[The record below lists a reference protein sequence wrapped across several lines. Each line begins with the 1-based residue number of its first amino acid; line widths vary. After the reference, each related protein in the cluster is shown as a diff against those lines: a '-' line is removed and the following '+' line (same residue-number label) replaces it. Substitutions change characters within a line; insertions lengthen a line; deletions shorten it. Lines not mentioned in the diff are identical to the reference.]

1 MLYTDKHQS
10 PNMTN
15 EERGPRRRESGSVR
29 EHSGRSSVHK
39 PGARKPD
46 VRKGVA
52 RLHDNVAQQI
62 WLGHPFV
69 YSEALDAKKALGAQ
83 GSIATIVDWEGTF
96 VARGVVDGNSAIAI
110 RVVTRNEQVE
120 IGPAMWAKRVAA
132 AIAMRREHF
141 DFETMQCLRL
151 INAEN
156 DGFPAISVDRYGE
169 FLVVQ
174 VSTPAVE
181 SFLPAI
187 YDALEAELAPK
198 GVYEQR
204 RYKPLGGEAPRGGSL
219 LVRGEVAPI
228 EFEVSEGA
236 LSFLVDVS
244 APLSTGVFPDL
255 RLGRDAVAR
264 WAKDR
269 KVLNLFSYTGAISV
283 YASRGGAKEV
293 TAVDVHAKSH
303 ARARRNFSVNG
314 FDGEGPELIV
324 GDALKTLARFS
335 DRDRKF
341 DMVIIDPPAFAS
353 GSKGGKPWS
362 TVRDYRELV
371 AACIDVLEPGGLLV
385 AACSTHKMSQAD
397 FDTALAVGAA
407 RAGREIQ
414 IIERQGL
421 PVDFPVSP
429 GFPQANYLKFA
440 VCLAR

>member
-1 MLYTDKHQS
+1 M
-10 PNMTN
+10 
-15 EERGPRRRESGSVR
+15 RRESRSARGQ
-29 EHSGRSSVHK
+29 SGR
-39 PGARKPD
+39 PT
-46 VRKGVA
+46 VRKGVV
-52 RLHDNVAQQI
+52 RLHDDVAQRI

-69 YSEALDAKKALGAQ
+69 YSEAIDPKKPLGEQ
-83 GSIATIVDWEGTF
+83 GTIVELVDWEGSF

-110 RVVTRNEQVE
+110 RVVSRNERAAV
-120 IGPAMWAKRVAA
+120 GPEMWAQRVNAA
-132 AIAMRREHF
+132 VDMRSQFF
-141 DFETMQCLRL
+141 DLESMECLRI

-156 DGFPAISVDRYGE
+156 DGIPAISVDRYGD
-169 FLVVQ
+169 FLVAQ

-187 YDALEAELAPK
+187 YDALEARLSPK
-198 GVYEQR
+198 GIYEQR
-204 RYKPLGGEAPRGGSL
+204 RYKPLGGEAPRTGAV
-219 LVRGEVAPI
+219 LVRGAVAPV
-228 EFEVSEGA
+228 EFEVSEGP
-236 LSFLVDVS
+236 LKFLVDVS

-255 RLGRDAVAR
+255 RLGRETVAR

-269 KVLNLFSYTGAISV
+269 DVLNLFSYTGAISV
-283 YASRGGAKEV
+283 YAAHGGAKSV

-303 ARARRNFSVNG
+303 ARSRRNFSING

-341 DMVIIDPPAFAS
+341 GMIVIDPPAFAS

-371 AACIDVLEPGGLLV
+371 AACIEVLEPGGLLV
-385 AACSTHKMSQAD
+385 AACSTHKMTQVD
-397 FDTALAVGAA
+397 FDTALAVGAS
-407 RAGREIQ
+407 RAGRELQ

-429 GFPQANYLKFA
+429 AFTQGNYLKFA